1 MGIVYTWN
9 SLNGSGG
16 VATYPTLAAFP
27 VSAADGSLAVA
38 LDTDALYVFNA
49 SSMTWLA
56 LGAPSSV
63 LSIGTIDSQ
72 APGANGATLNIHA
85 LIMQS
90 ASTSFPGLINLAA
103 QSFAG
108 DKTFTGLLA
117 ASNLSGTNTGDVSL
131 GTASGLSLSGQILS
145 LQLSDATHTGALSAT
160 DWVTFNS
167 KQAAGSYITALTG
180 GVIASG
186 PGSAVA
192 TVITN
197 ANLTGPITSIGN
209 ATSIASQ
216 TGTGTTFV
224 MDTSPTL
231 ITPIIGVAAGT
242 SLSLSSLTPS
252 TVIIT
257 DGSDNLISSITT
269 STELSYVSGVTSAI
283 QTQLNAKQPSGSYIT
298 ALTGDV
304 TASGPGSA
312 TATIASNAVTN
323 AKLAQMPT
331 LTLKGNNTG
340 STANA
345 LDLTVSQVQSL
356 LSIPTS
362 SSPLPTLSGGTG
374 TSATFT
380 PKSVIFVDPSGNF
393 TQDNIN
399 FNWDDST
406 NRLSLGGH
414 LSTAGLGI
422 SVTGTEV
429 GIDLTSSATNTA
441 LQVTNQGAQFV
452 AQFTNSTN
460 SATQGAAF
468 GGAFSRGT
476 TTARLQSLAGD
487 QLTTFSAQGYN
498 GTSFGPGY
506 SGAVAFIA
514 TENTTS
520 SNNGGQIVFATTPNG
535 SLVPAAALVLG
546 QNKLLQLPGY
556 TTAGFLHNDTSG
568 NVATFTPAQTNAV
581 LPVFTSTLNGLV
593 PLSGGGTT
601 NFLRADG
608 TWTAPAQLLPAEER
622 ITLSGTDIT
631 NQYVDLAFPI
641 YGVSASSNSASLTPY
656 RGPLQLKTV
665 DYTVS
670 LTGGTAGVT
679 RITFAGDL
687 ATGGAAALIAGNI
700 LIITYMH

>member
-1 MGIVYTWN
+1 MG
-9 SLNGSGG
+9 GEGG
-16 VATYPTLAAFP
+16 GTPTYPTLADFP
-27 VSAADGSLAVA
+27 SLALDGSLAVA
-38 LDTDALYVFNA
+38 LDTLTLYIFDTGT
-49 SSMTWLA
+49 MMWLA
-56 LGAPSSV
+56 LSTPSSS
-63 LSIGTIDSQ
+63 LSIGVIDSQ
-72 APGANGATLNIHA
+72 SPSTNGATLNGHA

-90 ASTSFPGLINLAA
+90 ASVSVPGLINLTT

-108 DKTFTGLLA
+108 NKTFTGIIG

-131 GTASGLSLSGQILS
+131 GTASGLSLAGQVLS
-145 LQLSDATHTGALSAT
+145 LQLADATHTGALSSA
-160 DWVTFNS
+160 DWSTFNS
-167 KQAAGSYITALTG
+167 KQPAGSYITALTG

-216 TGTGTTFV
+216 TGTGSTFV
-224 MDTSPTL
+224 MNTSPTL
-231 ITPIIGVAAGT
+231 ITPVIGAATGT

-252 TVIIT
+252 TAIIT

-269 STELSYVSGVTSAI
+269 STELSYVSGVTSSI

-304 TASGPGSA
+304 TATGPGSVA
-312 TATIASNAVTN
+312 ATIAPLAVTN
-323 AKLAQMPT
+323 AKLAQIPAN
-331 LTLKGNNTG
+331 TLKGNNTG
-340 STANA
+340 STAGV
-345 LDLTVSQVQSL
+345 LDLTVSQVQTL

-374 TSATFT
+374 TSKTFT
-380 PKSVIFVDPSGNF
+380 PKSVVFIDPSGNF
-393 TQDNIN
+393 TQDNTN

-429 GIDLTSSATNTA
+429 GIDLTSNASNTA
-441 LQVTNQGAQFV
+441 LQVTNQGAQII

-476 TTARLQSLAGD
+476 TTAKLQSLAGD

-498 GTSFGPGY
+498 GTTFGPGF
-506 SGAVAFIA
+506 SGAIAFIA

-520 SNNGGQIVFATTPNG
+520 SHNGGEIVFATTPNTT
-535 SLVPAAALVLG
+535 LAPVAALIIG
-546 QNKLLQLPGY
+546 QNQLLQLPAY
-556 TTAGFLHNDTSG
+556 TTAGFLHTDTSG
-568 NVATFTPAQTNAV
+568 NVTTFTPAQTNAV
-581 LPVFTSTLNGLV
+581 LPIFTSTLNGLA

-608 TWTAPAQLLPAEER
+608 AWAAPSQLLPAEQR

-631 NQYVDLAFPI
+631 NQYVDLAFVI
-641 YGVSASSNSASLTPY
+641 YGTSASDNSVALTPY
-656 RGPLQLKTV
+656 RGPLALKTI

-670 LTGGTAGVT
+670 LTGGSGGVT
-679 RITFAGDL
+679 RLTFAGDL
-687 ATGGAAALIAGNI
+687 ATGGMSALVAGNI